1 MVLQHE
7 LCVLGEIQ
15 VVENV
20 AGMEFK
26 GCSRASSWSSL
37 GGSLPSSEDF
47 VFSLT
52 LHKILHSSSVRGAGS
67 RALECQG

>member
-7 LCVLGEIQ
+7 LCLGKFKLLKMWRVWRSK
-15 VVENV
+15 VVPGPV
-20 AGMEFK
+20 HGPVWGAP
-26 GCSRASSWSSL
+26 SL
-37 GGSLPSSEDF
+37 HLRIS
-47 VFSLT
+47 FSVLT

>member
-7 LCVLGEIQ
+7 LCLGK
-15 VVENV
+15 
-20 AGMEFK
+20 FK
-26 GCSRASSWSSL
+26 LLKMWRVWSSKVVPGPVHGPVW

-52 LHKILHSSSVRGAGS
+52 MHKILHSSSVRGAGS